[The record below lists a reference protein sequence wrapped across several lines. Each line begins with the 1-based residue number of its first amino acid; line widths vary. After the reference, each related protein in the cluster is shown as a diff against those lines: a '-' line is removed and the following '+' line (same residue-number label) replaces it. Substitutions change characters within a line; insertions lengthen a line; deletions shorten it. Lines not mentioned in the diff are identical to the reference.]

1 MNMWDKREDV
11 PLLQVAISRSQ
22 PLPSLCN
29 GYVQKRVFFKM
40 MNNGRRDWL
49 SHTQEKKLKKNTRKK
64 MKKDQG

>member
-1 MNMWDKREDV
+1 
-11 PLLQVAISRSQ
+11 
-22 PLPSLCN
+22 
-29 GYVQKRVFFKM
+29 M